1 MKRGIMPTFE
11 YRKLFRANIIL
22 KVEYHSL
29 KEPKI
34 NGIAFSKNISPTGM
48 SIIMADNL
56 EKNSEVELQ
65 IYIKE
70 GTKPIYARGKVIWL
84 QECPKVSKSKKKYY
98 SCGIQ
103 CDYMSSQ
110 DAVSTSDFVRD
121 IVKEQSESQIR
132 EIISRL
138 EKIKGV

>member
-1 MKRGIMPTFE
+1 MPTFE

-22 KVEYHSL
+22 KVEYKSL

-48 SIIMADNL
+48 NIIMADNL
-56 EKNSEVELQ
+56 EKNSELELQ

-70 GTKPIYARGKVIWL
+70 GKKPIYARGKIIW
-84 QECPKVSKSKKKYY
+84 QHECSKVWSSKKKYY
-98 SCGIQ
+98 AYGIQ

-110 DAVSTSDFVRD
+110 DAISTSDFVRD

-132 EIISRL
+132 EIIFRI
-138 EKIKGV
+138 EKIKGA

>member
-1 MKRGIMPTFE
+1 MPTFE

-29 KEPKI
+29 ADPKI
-34 NGIAFSKNISPTGM
+34 SGVAFSKNISPTGM

-56 EKNSEVELQ
+56 EKNSELELQ
-65 IYIKE
+65 IHIKE
-70 GTKPIYARGKVIWL
+70 GIRPIYARGKIVWQ
-84 QECPKVSKSKKKYY
+84 QECPKVSSSKKQYY

-103 CDYMSSQ
+103 CNYMSSE
-110 DAVSTSDFVRD
+110 DAISTSDFVRD
-121 IVKEQSESQIR
+121 IVREQSIGQIR

-138 EKIKGV
+138 EKIKGAK